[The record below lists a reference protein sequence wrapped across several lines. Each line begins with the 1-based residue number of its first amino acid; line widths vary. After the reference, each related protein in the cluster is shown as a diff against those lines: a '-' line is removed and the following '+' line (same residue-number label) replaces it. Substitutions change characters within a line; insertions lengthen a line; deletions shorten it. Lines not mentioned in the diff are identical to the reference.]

1 MTIARRGLYPY
12 PPAEGNMIKYSSTI
26 GGLNMLLEIAWTRK
40 ALSLT
45 PKLRDEVDRRVR
57 RLHPYFPEIR
67 RKMKI
72 GLTRSYDG
80 LALQSD
86 DGVVKLMLDVRK
98 ARNGD
103 YRSPTFWTI
112 AHELM
117 HLAQFNTNKIPA
129 GERACDLHTL
139 ARLPPKYIDEA
150 PSYLVIAKN
159 IRRNWNSEYAS
170 LAHEIARQALRKR
183 TNGVRNYIAWWEE
196 KFDNRAT

>member
-1 MTIARRGLYPY
+1 
-12 PPAEGNMIKYSSTI
+12 
-26 GGLNMLLEIAWTRK
+26 MLLEIAWTRS
-40 ALSLT
+40 ALTLT
-45 PKLRDEVDRRVR
+45 PRLREEAERRVR

-80 LALQSD
+80 LAFQSD

-103 YRSPTFWTI
+103 YKSPTFWTI

-117 HLAQFNTNKIPA
+117 HLAQFNTREIPS
-129 GERACDLHTL
+129 GERACDLFAL

-150 PSYLVIAKN
+150 PSYLVIASHV
-159 IRRNWNSEYAS
+159 RRRWSSEYAS
-170 LAHEIARQALRKR
+170 IAHEVARRALRERAK
-183 TNGVRNYIAWWEE
+183 GVRNYIAWWEKE
-196 KFDNRAT
+196 FEREVS

>member
-1 MTIARRGLYPY
+1 
-12 PPAEGNMIKYSSTI
+12 
-26 GGLNMLLEIAWTRK
+26 MLLDIAWTRK
-40 ALSLT
+40 ALTLT
-45 PKLRDEVDRRVR
+45 PKLRDEVERRVR
-57 RLHPYFPEIR
+57 RVHPYFPEIR

-80 LALQSD
+80 LAFQSD

-117 HLAQFNTNKIPA
+117 HLAQFNSPNIPA

-150 PSYLVIAKN
+150 PSYLI
-159 IRRNWNSEYAS
+159 IDRRVRSNWNQDYATA
-170 LAHEIARQALRKR
+170 AHELARKALRKR
-183 TNGVRNYIAWWEE
+183 ADGVRTYILWWERE
-196 KFDNRAT
+196 FERRTS